1 MFASPYWQDKNAN
14 SLGWLQKSGAPHE
27 LTPICLSKPT
37 SFYACQTYNFSAVT
51 CSLLYLPLCFVY
63 LASSVQNALPLST
76 WRTVHLLFPQ
86 AQPGTSLMKILL
98 VLIHIHSNT
107 HTHTHTHICWHLF
120 PLHYALSF
128 HYSTG
133 SIWFCADCL
142 TNAVGFPNMPD
153 TSIFYY
159 LIDLSFPKI
168 FLNLL
173 FEDKLSFLSFVL

>member
-1 MFASPYWQDKNAN
+1 MHVRPII
-14 SLGWLQKSGAPHE
+14 SLQLPVVSCTF
-27 LTPICLSKPT
+27 LCVLFIL
-37 SFYACQTYNFSAVT
+37 
-51 CSLLYLPLCFVY
+51 LPLCKMPCPYPPGEQYICFFHK
-63 LASSVQNALPLST
+63 LSPALLLWRFSWFLSIYT
-76 WRTVHLLFPQ
+76 QTH
-86 AQPGTSLMKILL
+86 
-98 VLIHIHSNT
+98 T

>member
-1 MFASPYWQDKNAN
+1 M
-14 SLGWLQKSGAPHE
+14 
-27 LTPICLSKPT
+27 
-37 SFYACQTYNFSAVT
+37 
-51 CSLLYLPLCFVY
+51 
-63 LASSVQNALPLST
+63 QNALPLST

-107 HTHTHTHICWHLF
+107 HTHTFVDT
-120 PLHYALSF
+120 YF
-128 HYSTG
+128 HCTMLLVSIILQG

-173 FEDKLSFLSFVL
+173 FEDKPSFLSFVL